1 MAAKSAVDTALAN
14 VRERI
19 APLEA
24 ELAGL
29 RIAEAALLDAGEP
42 VAAAPKVKRG
52 RGPNKKK
59 PGLPA
64 AEDES
69 ARMAV

>member
-1 MAAKSAVDTALAN
+1 MAKTAVEVALAN
-14 VRERI
+14 VREKI

-42 VAAAPKVKRG
+42 ATAAPKAKRT
-52 RGPNKKK
+52 RGPNRKK
-59 PGLPA
+59 GLPA
-64 AEDES
+64 AEDEA